1 MGAFENIVIV
11 VCLIAYT
18 VFSVWV
24 VKKCLRVFTG
34 VVSSLCL
41 VAGSIG
47 LYLAAP
53 FIAIA
58 VMWIIRI
65 LIVIGVITL
74 LMYIFGG

>member
-1 MGAFENIVIV
+1 
-11 VCLIAYT
+11 
-18 VFSVWV
+18 
-24 VKKCLRVFTG
+24 
-34 VVSSLCL
+34 L

-65 LIVIGVITL
+65 LIVIGVIAL